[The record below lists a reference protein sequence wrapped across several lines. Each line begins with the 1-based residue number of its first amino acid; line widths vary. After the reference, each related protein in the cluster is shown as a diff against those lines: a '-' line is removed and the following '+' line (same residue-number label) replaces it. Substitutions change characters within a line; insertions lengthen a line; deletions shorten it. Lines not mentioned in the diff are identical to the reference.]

1 MEEGF
6 KVEKGGLFFAN
17 ALFDD
22 GVGRVFCGLV
32 CESMQQIPASVIV
45 LDGADVSAVV
55 ARSCLGDAI

>member
-1 MEEGF
+1 M
-6 KVEKGGLFFAN
+6 EKGGLFFAN

-32 CESMQQIPASVIV
+32 CESMQQIPTSVIV